1 MNVQMECIYSQNFDE
16 QNNNEIELTIPNL
29 FGKTNHSL
37 SSYNYGFVYHESIGS
52 DINKVASWDKLSNIR
67 DISICQVAMHFS
79 SPITTNDLQNILL
92 AIDANSK
99 YTWAVIDTGPI
110 SLKPKFDSNENWGFP
125 MNIELNGESNSI
137 KDGTVNQAANDFQKE
152 MIFLESK
159 SKYLGKKELNEELK
173 HVNNYLQDNG
183 IKIKGVIVVGLT
195 KDILTYKDSDLISKI
210 DVIKAELDYKL
221 EY

>member
-1 MNVQMECIYSQNFDE
+1 MNVQMECKYTQNFDE
-16 QNNNEIELTIPNL
+16 QNNNEIELIIPNL
-29 FGKTNHSL
+29 LGKINHSL
-37 SSYNYGFVYHESIGS
+37 SSYNSGFVYNESIGS

-79 SPITTNDLQNILL
+79 SPITANDLQNILL
-92 AIDANSK
+92 VIDANPK

-110 SLKPKFDSNENWGFP
+110 SLKPKFGSNENWGFP
-125 MNIELNGESNSI
+125 MHIELNGESNSI
-137 KDGTVNQAANDFQKE
+137 KDGTVNQAASDFQKE

-173 HVNNYLQDNG
+173 DVNNYLQDNG
-183 IKIKGVIVVGLT
+183 IKIKGVIIVGPT
-195 KDILTYKDSDLISKI
+195 KDILTYRDSDLISKI